1 MNYIALRNRFSNP
14 LLSYLVLISSSF
26 RSRSKTK
33 ISTLKV
39 NLKLF
44 LCHWKLAPFGERIEV
59 MLSGF
64 YVMSFWLHLFVCFV
78 WVLFLCVCRNSW
90 THYQEFCYLCLFW
103 LNWLFFSIIIIIT
116 LQEPN
121 VSILIRLRRFK
132 RFSFIKTRITFW
144 AFSL

>member
-26 RSRSKTK
+26 RSSSKTK

-59 MLSGF
+59 MLSGLLHF
-64 YVMSFWLHLFVCFV
+64 MSCLSGSTCLFV
-78 WVLFLCVCRNSW
+78 LFG
-90 THYQEFCYLCLFW
+90 
-103 LNWLFFSIIIIIT
+103 
-116 LQEPN
+116 
-121 VSILIRLRRFK
+121 
-132 RFSFIKTRITFW
+132 FSFFVCVEIREHIIKSFVTFACFGLNIVHLLLYFFFKLTRMQVG
-144 AFSL
+144 ACS

>member
-1 MNYIALRNRFSNP
+1 MNYIALRNRFSNT

-44 LCHWKLAPFGERIEV
+44 LCHWKLAPFGETIEV
-59 MLSGF
+59 MLSGLLHF
-64 YVMSFWLHLFVCFV
+64 MSCLSGSTCLFVLFGFF
-78 WVLFLCVCRNSW
+78 FLCVCRNSW

-103 LNWLFFSIIIIIT
+103 LKYCSLTFILFFK
-116 LQEPN
+116 L
-121 VSILIRLRRFK
+121 
-132 RFSFIKTRITFW
+132 TRMQVG
-144 AFSL
+144 AFN